1 MGKTNKPRAG
11 SMSFYPRVRAKSI
24 IPKFN
29 SFADPKKIGIT
40 GAKPLCFYVFKAGTT
55 HVIAKN
61 AKKGASSYGQENSI
75 SVSVLEAPDM
85 KVIGARFYKENHP
98 TKGKTAIFEFSNQDN
113 LVKKR
118 ISGKKQKKVTPLEEA
133 LKRKEEADSL
143 VLLATVNPDKTTVG
157 QKKPVI
163 VEVPLSGTY
172 EEQISYLSEKL
183 NKTIAVSEVFDV
195 ETVLDVKGV
204 TIGHGTQGPVK
215 RFGIKIQRPKAQKI
229 QRHVGSINPWH
240 PATVMYT
247 IPRAGQYG
255 FHNRTT
261 FNKKLLMIDED
272 TSKINPKK
280 GFINYGLVK
289 NKYLLVA
296 GSVPGPTKRILAL
309 RHTIREKP
317 KTKLEVTDINY
328 ISK

>member
-1 MGKTNKPRAG
+1 MGSTNKPRAG

-29 SFADPKKIGIT
+29 SFTDPKKIGIT

-55 HVIAKN
+55 HIMAKN
-61 AKKGASSYGQENSI
+61 AQKGTSSYGQENAI
-75 SVSVLEAPDM
+75 SVSVLEAPDL

-98 TKGKTAIFEFSNQDN
+98 TKGKKAIFEFSNQDT

-118 ISGKKQKKVTPLEEA
+118 IKGKKQKKLTSLEDA
-133 LKRKEEADSL
+133 LKRKDEADSL
-143 VLLATVNPDKTTVG
+143 VLIATINPDKTTVG
-157 QKKPVI
+157 QKKPVVI
-163 VEVPLSGTY
+163 EVPLSGNY
-172 EEQISYLSEKL
+172 EEQINYLKEKL
-183 NKTIAVSEVFDV
+183 NKTISVSEVFTT

-240 PATVMYT
+240 PPTVMYT

-261 FNKKLLMIDED
+261 FNKKLLVIDD
-272 TSKINPKK
+272 DVSKINPKS
-280 GFINYGLVK
+280 GFINYGLLK

-296 GSVPGPTKRILAL
+296 GSVPGPTKRILAI
-309 RHTIREKP
+309 RHTIREKV
-317 KTKLEVTDINY
+317 KRKLEITDINY